1 MLVNNPEIENGIEKP
16 SKNGVSEIETICRM
30 TYDLSALSVHMFP
43 HSPGV
48 RRVDEIKTQTDSKIQ
63 MAFQFH
69 LEI

>member
-1 MLVNNPEIENGIEKP
+1 MLVTNPEIENGIEKP
-16 SKNGVSEIETICRM
+16 SKNGV
-30 TYDLSALSVHMFP
+30 VHIFP
-43 HSPGV
+43 HSPGI